1 MKGDLLPDQ
10 DHICRYC
17 SATKF
22 TENGL
27 ITGAAFQLRPVDKYL
42 SVNWLEFF
50 QLADRHEQ
58 IREVRKVLRLKPG
71 ARAKLA
77 VLNVEEI
84 VNFVHTQS
92 PDARKL
98 RVLHEPIENDPSHSG
113 IYGFGCDEHL
123 IADLIAETVQETYPA
138 KQTENAINETSFR
151 K

>member
-27 ITGAAFQLRPVDKYL
+27 ITGAAFQLRPSDKYL

-50 QLADRHEQ
+50 QLTDRQEQ
-58 IREVRKVLRLKPG
+58 IREVRKVLRLTLG
-71 ARAKLA
+71 AKARLA
-77 VLNVEEI
+77 VLNVEAI

-98 RVLHEPIENDPSHSG
+98 RVLHEPEENDPSHSG
-113 IYGFGCDEHL
+113 IYRFGYDDHL
-123 IADLIAETVQETYPA
+123 IADLIAETVQEFYPA
-138 KQTENAINETSFR
+138 IEPK
-151 K
+151 

>member
-27 ITGAAFQLRPVDKYL
+27 ITGAAFQLRPSDKYL

-50 QLADRHEQ
+50 QLTDRQEQ
-58 IREVRKVLRLKPG
+58 IREVRKVLRLTLG
-71 ARAKLA
+71 AKAKLA
-77 VLNVEEI
+77 VLNVEAI

-98 RVLHEPIENDPSHSG
+98 RVLHEPEENDPSHSG
-113 IYGFGCDEHL
+113 IYRFGYDDHL
-123 IADLIAETVQETYPA
+123 IADLIAETVREFYPA
-138 KQTENAINETSFR
+138 IEPK
-151 K
+151 